1 MQATTSW
8 ASTRLSEVSL
18 EQELS
23 LSMGRCGHTG
33 FNIIIINIRIIILN
47 ICIMMLMLI
56 MMMDSECLGGAA
68 SGASPMPIPQSPEKT
83 MDGAE
88 VQAFGSSFLFKEIL
102 VRAEL
107 FVLFY

>member
-1 MQATTSW
+1 
-8 ASTRLSEVSL
+8 
-18 EQELS
+18 
-23 LSMGRCGHTG
+23 MGRCGHTG
-33 FNIIIINIRIIILN
+33 FNIIIIDIRIIILN

-56 MMMDSECLGGAA
+56 MMICLGGAA
-68 SGASPMPIPQSPEKT
+68 SGASPMPVPQSPEKT